1 MMGKYLNTDMKDLIN
16 GAAAGAVANT
26 ISHAVG
32 MPIAK
37 GDGIAD
43 QMIKGATAG
52 AIITLF
58 APTAGMLTS
67 AIMPKKAAP
76 AKANG

>member
-1 MMGKYLNTDMKDLIN
+1 MGKYLNTDMTDLIN

-43 QMIKGATAG
+43 QMIKGAPAG

-76 AKANG
+76 AKAKG

>member
-1 MMGKYLNTDMKDLIN
+1 MGKYLNTDMTDLIN

-58 APTAGMLTS
+58 APPAGMLTS

-76 AKANG
+76 AKAKG

>member
-1 MMGKYLNTDMKDLIN
+1 MKYLNTDMKDLFN
-16 GAAAGAVANT
+16 GAIAGAVANT

-37 GDGIAD
+37 GSGVAD

-52 AIITLF
+52 AVITLF
-58 APTAGMLTS
+58 APTAGMLT
-67 AIMPKKAAP
+67 AAVMPKKAA
-76 AKANG
+76 